1 MDKLIAKTK
10 KQLTKQVIWADSF
23 ENGVSFG
30 KRPLDDN
37 NSLEISPLSLEL
49 DDQKA
54 SLRSRYNATEHNN
67 LAALEG
73 RLALLQRRGELEDSL
88 TIFGV
93 NADPFHP
100 FEARF
105 DSSMKF
111 LNLFERYSAGQL
123 VIQTRSPLL
132 VIAMPVLRQLKDRL
146 IVTIPI
152 ETSSPESVAK
162 YTPHLPKISE
172 RLKVAAVLRR
182 FGVPVHMQ
190 VAPMLPYGDMK
201 KDAAAFASLLTT
213 NADYISV
220 KPIFSGVQNGSKSNK
235 SVITDKLAAERNFQW
250 LRADACKHLLQCIEL
265 LAPKKLE
272 LPNIA
277 PKQEKQLNIFAA

>member
-1 MDKLIAKTK
+1 MEKVIAKK
-10 KQLTKQVIWADSF
+10 KPASKQLIWADSF
-23 ENGVSFG
+23 ADGVSFG
-30 KRPLDDN
+30 KHELDLDEGL
-37 NSLEISPLSLEL
+37 SFSPLSLEL
-49 DDQKA
+49 DDHKG
-54 SLRSRYNATEHNN
+54 SLRSRYQSDRHDS
-67 LAALEG
+67 LGALEG

-100 FEARF
+100 FESRF
-105 DSSMKF
+105 DVSMKF
-111 LNLFERYSAGQL
+111 LNLFEKYSAGQL

-152 ETSSPESVAK
+152 ETSSPEAAAK

-172 RLKVAAVLRR
+172 RIRVASVLRR
-182 FGVPVHMQ
+182 FGIPIHMQ

-201 KDAAAFASLLTT
+201 KDAAAFASMLTT

-220 KPIFSGVQNGSKSNK
+220 KPIYSGIKKGSKQPK
-235 SVITDKLAAERNFQW
+235 SAVMERLAAERNFSW
-250 LRADACKHLLQCIEL
+250 LRPDSCKHLLQCIEL

-272 LPNIA
+272 LPNLKPSA
-277 PKQEKQLNIFAA
+277 QKQLSIFAA

>member
-1 MDKLIAKTK
+1 MEKIIAKTK
-10 KQLTKQVIWADSF
+10 MTKQVIWADSF

-30 KRPLDDN
+30 KQTVEDN
-37 NSLEISPLSLEL
+37 NYLASCPLSLEL
-49 DDQKA
+49 EEQK
-54 SLRSRYNATEHNN
+54 LNLKSRYSEAPHDN
-67 LAALEG
+67 LGVLEG
-73 RLALLQRRGELEDSL
+73 RLALLQRRGELDNSL
-88 TIFGV
+88 TVFGV

-100 FEARF
+100 FQSRF
-105 DSSMKF
+105 DTSMKF

-146 IVTIPI
+146 IVTIPV
-152 ETSSPESVAK
+152 ETSSPESVSK

-172 RLKVAAVLRR
+172 RLRVAAVLRK
-182 FGVPVHMQ
+182 FGIPIHMQ
-190 VAPMLPYGDMK
+190 VSPMLPYGDIK
-201 KDAAAFASLLTT
+201 KDAAAFASMLTT

-220 KPIFSGVQNGSKSNK
+220 QPIFTGVKSGNK
-235 SVITDKLAAERNFQW
+235 VARSQIADKLAAERNFSW

-272 LPNIA
+272 LPNLNT
-277 PKQEKQLNIFAA
+277 KQDRQLNIFAA